1 MELTVVMPC
10 LNEAETVATCVRK
23 AVGFLQE
30 HEISGEVIVA
40 DNGSTD
46 GSQQLATDAGA
57 RVVPVSE
64 KGYGNALMGGI
75 VAARGRY
82 IIMGD
87 ADDSY
92 DFTNLMPFVEK
103 LRDGADLVM
112 GNRFEGGIEPGAMP
126 PLHRYLGNPVLSF
139 IGRLFFGSKI
149 GDFHCGL
156 RGFRRDSV
164 MRLGLQATGMEFA
177 SELVVKATL
186 AKQRITEVPTT
197 LAKDGRSRP
206 PHLHTWRDGWRHL
219 RFLLLFSPRWLFFV
233 PGLVVFVLGIVIG
246 AAVIPRPFD
255 IGSVSFDVDTLVAAS
270 AMVVIG
276 FQSVLFALFTQVYA
290 SAEGFLPEDKRVR
303 HILKTLSLE
312 RGLLAGGG
320 LAAAGII
327 GLVFSFVYWNSA
339 RFGALNYD
347 HALRL
352 VVPVGD
358 RLDRQLPNHPGHLLP
373 QHPGHPPYPA
383 SGHGGA
389 GDGRGRP
396 GGRPGPGEPYPAGR
410 SRRHGGCR
418 RRRARDGDGRSAAC
432 PRRQP
437 GERQL
442 RERRRRD
449 GQLRERRRRDGGGG
463 SWSRRARGR
472 WRARRI
478 RPRYTRGQCRRDVNS
493 RLAAS
498 RWP

>member
-1 MELTVVMPC
+1 VELTVVMPC

-23 AVGFLQE
+23 AVGFLRG
-30 HEISGEVIVA
+30 HDISGEVVVA

-75 VAARGRY
+75 VAARGRF

-92 DFTNLMPFVEK
+92 DFTNLMPFVES
-103 LRDGADLVM
+103 LRSGADLVM
-112 GNRFEGGIEPGAMP
+112 GNRFQGGIEPGAMP
-126 PLHRYLGNPVLSF
+126 ALHRYIGNPVLSF

-186 AKQRITEVPTT
+186 AEQRITEVPTT

-206 PHLHTWRDGWRHL
+206 PHLRSWRDGWRHL
-219 RFLLLFSPRWLFFV
+219 RFLLLFSPRWLFFF
-233 PGLVVFVLGIVIG
+233 PGLAVFVLGVLIG
-246 AAVIPRPFD
+246 AVVIPRPFS
-255 IGSVSFDVDTLVAAS
+255 IGAVTFDVDTLVAAS

-312 RGLLAGGG
+312 RGLVAGCILAG
-320 LAAAGII
+320 AGIVGMVI
-327 GLVFSFVYWNSA
+327 SFSYWNSA
-339 RFGALNYD
+339 RFGSLNYD

-352 VVPVGD
+352 VVPSATALIVSCQIILGTFFLSILGIRRTRHPAMGALETDEEGRDAAPGKVSRARPDGAVAAVGVD
-358 RLDRQLPNHPGHLLP
+358 AGAAAAGLAAQ
-373 QHPGHPPYPA
+373 QPA
-383 SGHGGA
+383 RNGSAANGGVPAGA
-389 GDGRGRP
+389 GSDVHAGSPDG
-396 GGRPGPGEPYPAGR
+396 A
-410 SRRHGGCR
+410 
-418 RRRARDGDGRSAAC
+418 
-432 PRRQP
+432 
-437 GERQL
+437 
-442 RERRRRD
+442 
-449 GQLRERRRRDGGGG
+449 
-463 SWSRRARGR
+463 
-472 WRARRI
+472 
-478 RPRYTRGQCRRDVNS
+478 
-493 RLAAS
+493 
-498 RWP
+498 

>member
-23 AVGFLQE
+23 AVGFLRE
-30 HEISGEVIVA
+30 HDISGEVVIA

-57 RVVPVSE
+57 RVVPVPE

-75 VAARGRY
+75 VAARGRF

-92 DFTNLMPFVEK
+92 DFTNLMPFVQS

-112 GNRFEGGIEPGAMP
+112 GNRFKGGIEPGAMP
-126 PLHRYLGNPVLSF
+126 ALHRCIGNPALSS

-206 PHLHTWRDGWRHL
+206 PHLRSWRDGWRHL

-233 PGLVVFVLGIVIG
+233 PGLVVFVLGILIG
-246 AAVIPRPFD
+246 AVVIPRPFS
-255 IGSVSFDVDTLVAAS
+255 IGSVTFDVDTLVAAS

-312 RGLLAGGG
+312 RGLLAGAVLGIAGIVG
-320 LAAAGII
+320 LAVSLSYWHSA
-327 GLVFSFVYWNSA
+327 SFGSLDYN
-339 RFGALNYD
+339 
-347 HALRL
+347 HALRI
-352 VVPVGD
+352 VVPSVTALIVSCQIILGTFFLSILGIRRTRHPAMGALETDEEGREAAPGKVSRGRADGALGAVGVD
-358 RLDRQLPNHPGHLLP
+358 AGAVA
-373 QHPGHPPYPA
+373 GIPA
-383 SGHGGA
+383 RASANGGSANGGTDEADAGKNAGVTAGA
-389 GDGRGRP
+389 GSDVRGAGSDG
-396 GGRPGPGEPYPAGR
+396 A
-410 SRRHGGCR
+410 
-418 RRRARDGDGRSAAC
+418 
-432 PRRQP
+432 
-437 GERQL
+437 
-442 RERRRRD
+442 
-449 GQLRERRRRDGGGG
+449 
-463 SWSRRARGR
+463 
-472 WRARRI
+472 
-478 RPRYTRGQCRRDVNS
+478 
-493 RLAAS
+493 
-498 RWP
+498 